1 MDLSIIITGVVGLI
15 TTIGSSWTTWF
26 LTRKKYNSEVDGT
39 NIQNMQET
47 LEFYKTLS
55 DYNKERLDEYLRR
68 NEQLEEQVNKLKEG
82 QDTTEDGLFTLEC
95 VSCLGA
101 CGLAPVMV
109 LDDVVYGQITP
120 AKAAELIDSIVK
132 AEAQHGN

>member
-26 LTRKKYNSEVDGT
+26 FTRKKYDSEVDST

-47 LEFYKTLS
+47 LEFYKKLS

-68 NEQLEEQVNKLKEG
+68 NEQLEEQVNKLKE
-82 QDTTEDGLFTLEC
+82 QVFNLMNSICVDLTCQIRKRDLNLFQEEK
-95 VSCLGA
+95 
-101 CGLAPVMV
+101 
-109 LDDVVYGQITP
+109 YGDKTSQEVQ
-120 AKAAELIDSIVK
+120 K
-132 AEAQHGN
+132 Q